1 MEENTEANFGHSSTW
16 NTPPMPRGRE
26 GDKWAPRGNLSI
38 QKVELSVLMWNVRG
52 INATKKQQYLDWLIR
67 ETKLTSP
74 LYLDGYVS
82 HQTLFKRSGGCI
94 TFSNLKGHKKVK
106 ALGTYLNWSK
116 VLLGGEEVH
125 ILNVYLEPGHEK
137 TVVQRADKVI
147 QLTKDIVRQDPTA
160 KIIVGGDVNG
170 MFSRVNTH
178 LQVAGFK
185 PALIQGTPTHR
196 EGN

>member
-1 MEENTEANFGHSSTW
+1 MFN
-16 NTPPMPRGRE
+16 
-26 GDKWAPRGNLSI
+26 
-38 QKVELSVLMWNVRG
+38 
-52 INATKKQQYLDWLIR
+52 
-67 ETKLTSP
+67 ETRLTSP

-137 TVVQRADKVI
+137 FVVQRADKVI
-147 QLTKDIVRQDPTA
+147 QLTKDIMRQDPSA
-160 KIIVGGDVNG
+160 KVIVGGDVNG
-170 MFSRVNTH
+170 MFSKVNTC
-178 LQVAGFK
+178 LLLAGFK
-185 PALIQGTPTHR
+185 PALAQGTPTHR
-196 EGN
+196 DGH